1 MSLANLT
8 TISRR
13 LILQVADDA
22 GDEADS
28 ATSRFNQTTTSAEP
42 VEEEERPDEF
52 KGFSSTNRTE
62 FETLVN
68 WITQNAFGGSAS
80 GRTTI
85 IDSFL
90 NDWAVRWRQE
100 QGFGETDAITRTPT
114 AEDLLNNGDFIN
126 AALWLPLTS
135 EGAVPPVFE
144 SEMVSET
151 GEPVLAVG
159 TADVMNGVRFIEAT
173 DIEAL
178 KQNPQTLFEV
188 VKRTGTDLIRRAQG
202 GGVGT
207 GDETAKAAAKGPS
220 TTVLDPADRK
230 FAGGAASIVNEPL
243 DLPDYVRTAILYSD
257 PAAEGREPQAPLP
270 SISQEELVNKLIQ
283 TVSGG
288 GGGGGG
294 VKRDFVVDREQLM
307 AAAREKWG
315 RWLREAPPD
324 ERVGSIVDRYIQEAG
339 AFWRQKGGQLD
350 FNTFLES
357 NLKKQPRYQMIFRNK
372 PPSTTE
378 EQFIGSFEQP
388 IGQLGLRPELAFE
401 QTNRAL
407 LSGGSPQGQFERVSR
422 SREVQLQGGFSQRL
436 ARTLSGLGV

>member
-13 LILQVADDA
+13 LILQVS
-22 GDEADS
+22 DEEEA
-28 ATSRFNQTTTSAEP
+28 ATNTSRFNQTQTSAEP
-42 VEEEERPDEF
+42 VEDEEKPDEF

-68 WITQNAFGGSAS
+68 WFTQNAFGGSAA

-90 NDWAVRWRQE
+90 NDWAVQWRRD
-100 QGFGETDAITRTPT
+100 QGLGDTEGINRTPT

-135 EGAVPPVFE
+135 SAAVPPVFE
-144 SEMVSET
+144 STMQTED
-151 GEPVLAVG
+151 GEQVLAIG
-159 TADVMNGVRFIEAT
+159 TADVMKGVRFIEAT
-173 DIEAL
+173 DTEAL
-178 KQNPQTLFEV
+178 KQDPQTLFEV
-188 VKRTGTDLIRRAQG
+188 VRRTGTDLLRRARG

-207 GDETAKAAAKGPS
+207 DDETAQAARDVTQTPN
-220 TTVLDPADRK
+220 
-230 FAGGAASIVNEPL
+230 VNQATGFVTGTSPQL

-270 SISQEELVNKLIQ
+270 SISQEDLVNRLID

-288 GGGGGG
+288 GRGGGGG
-294 VKRDFVVDREQLM
+294 GRRDFVVDRDQLM

-324 ERVGSIVDRYIQEAG
+324 ERVGGIVDQYINEAG
-339 AFWRQKGGQLD
+339 SFWRTKGGQLD
-350 FNTFLES
+350 FNTFLEN
-357 NLKKQPRYQMIFRNK
+357 NLKKQPRYQMIFRNL
-372 PPSTTE
+372 PPGTTE
-378 EQFIGSFEQP
+378 ERFIGSFEQP
-388 IGQLGLRPELAFE
+388 ISQLGLRPGLAFE

-407 LSGGSPQGQFERVSR
+407 LSGGSAQGQFERVSR
-422 SREVQLQGGFSQRL
+422 SREAQLQGGFSQKL